1 MGNNMEFNPEI
12 EEMKHQ
18 FQLLAEKVDKQK
30 IVTDKLIKDVEKRK
44 IRHFEFWDSGIF
56 IILFFITA
64 VGLVLEIYKEGYPIW
79 TSFSL
84 IYMSII
90 LISLKLLTF
99 KRHKSYLKSIG
110 YDVVRYLEDLKKRQ
124 KKSLSNF
131 IITLS
136 LFIPVFV
143 HLGYLLK
150 YVISIENLTYST
162 QSYWIILITSIV
174 LVCIMGILIDRLKEK
189 ITIRILE

>member
-1 MGNNMEFNPEI
+1 M
-12 EEMKHQ
+12 
-18 FQLLAEKVDKQK
+18 
-30 IVTDKLIKDVEKRK
+30 
-44 IRHFEFWDSGIF
+44 
-56 IILFFITA
+56 
-64 VGLVLEIYKEGYPIW
+64 
-79 TSFSL
+79 
-84 IYMSII
+84 
-90 LISLKLLTF
+90 
-99 KRHKSYLKSIG
+99 
-110 YDVVRYLEDLKKRQ
+110 RYLEDLKKRQ

-174 LVCIMGILIDRLKEK
+174 LTCIMGILIDRLKEK